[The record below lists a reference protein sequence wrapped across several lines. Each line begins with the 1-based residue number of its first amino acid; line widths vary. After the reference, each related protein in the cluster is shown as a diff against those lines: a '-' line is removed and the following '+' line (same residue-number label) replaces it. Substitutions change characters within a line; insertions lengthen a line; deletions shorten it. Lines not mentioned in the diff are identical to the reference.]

1 MAAAAIS
8 KQSAAPI
15 SKARRPKR
23 GAASPFG
30 YQRATTKTF
39 IRNSIG
45 QWANL
50 PRDDAAVIDPA
61 VPLCHTKT
69 NGPWPN
75 PCAALS
81 AGGHGCHLPSRQ
93 RITATDQQFGWFFIP
108 MSVGLPAPVPVE
120 GGECGAKI
128 IFGQEKRRRLRA
140 FKHYTFQL

>member
-1 MAAAAIS
+1 PPTDAADCVADDVPIAAPTTMAAAAIS

-45 QWANL
+45 QWAKL

-61 VPLCHTKT
+61 VSLCHTKT
-69 NGPWPN
+69 TGP
-75 PCAALS
+75 
-81 AGGHGCHLPSRQ
+81 G
-93 RITATDQQFGWFFIP
+93 RIRARHF
-108 MSVGLPAPVPVE
+108 
-120 GGECGAKI
+120 
-128 IFGQEKRRRLRA
+128 LRA
-140 FKHYTFQL
+140 